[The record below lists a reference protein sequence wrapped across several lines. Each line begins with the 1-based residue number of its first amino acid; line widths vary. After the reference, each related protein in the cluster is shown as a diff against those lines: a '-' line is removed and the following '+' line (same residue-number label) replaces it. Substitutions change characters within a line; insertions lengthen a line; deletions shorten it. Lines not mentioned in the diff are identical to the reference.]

1 MSLEKEAAAK
11 VGDFVNPAETITA
24 GQEKT
29 LGIMKHA
36 GTVAGTLMTV
46 GTVLDIVGNVQDN
59 REAKRMK
66 EEQEEKVKAKAD
78 KELKKQRKYRRMKR
92 NPLGTSGMALDMFD
106 QATGHTR
113 YGASK
118 LPGL

>member
-24 GQEKT
+24 GQELT
-29 LGIMKHA
+29 LGVMKYG
-36 GTVAGTLMTV
+36 GTIASTIMTV
-46 GTVLDIVGNVQDN
+46 GTVLDIAGNVKDN
-59 REAKRMK
+59 KEAKEMK
-66 EEQEEKVKAKAD
+66 KEQEMKVKAKAN
-78 KELKKQRKYRRMKR
+78 KELKKQRKYKRMKR

>member
-1 MSLEKEAAAK
+1 MSVGKEAAAK
-11 VGDFVNPAETITA
+11 IGDFVNPADTITA
-24 GQEKT
+24 GQEKA
-29 LGIMKHA
+29 LGLMGHA
-36 GTVAGTLMTV
+36 GTVAGALMTV
-46 GTVLDIVGNVQDN
+46 GTVLDIAGNIQDN
-59 REAKRMK
+59 REVKKMEK
-66 EEQEEKVKAKAD
+66 EQEEKIKAKAD
-78 KELKKQRKYRRMKR
+78 KEMKSRRKYRRMKR